1 MKKNR
6 DWHWAD
12 VKAALEKAGHR
23 SLRELDRK
31 NGLPE
36 TTVSKARHIHGHKLA
51 ENIIASTLGML
62 PQQIWPSR
70 YPDTCQSGS
79 E

>member
-1 MKKNR
+1 MSENT

-36 TTVSKARHIHGHKLA
+36 TTTSQARLGRGHRLG
-51 ENIIASTLGML
+51 ENVIAAALGML

-70 YPDTCQSGS
+70 YPNTRQSGA